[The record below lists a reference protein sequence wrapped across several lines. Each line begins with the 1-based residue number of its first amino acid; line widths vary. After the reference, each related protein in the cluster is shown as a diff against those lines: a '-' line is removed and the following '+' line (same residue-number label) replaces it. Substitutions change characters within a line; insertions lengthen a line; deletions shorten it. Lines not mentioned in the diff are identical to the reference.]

1 MKQVF
6 LMGPTASGKT
16 GIATQLFQ
24 ELKLQ
29 LVSVDA
35 TQIYSDCN
43 IGSAKLPAED
53 LRKYPHEL
61 ISIISPSDNFSVD
74 HFLNHYQ
81 QILDQ
86 LNGTGINPLLVGGTM
101 MYFNAILNPLDDIP
115 RSTPD
120 VRKHVEELVNVNGL
134 DWLAAKVKEVDPLS
148 KIVNTDKQRLMRSYE
163 VFLISNQPLSSFYNR
178 TPKQDSTHD
187 KDILKIA
194 LVPND
199 RKKLHDAI
207 SLRTKTMLE
216 EGLVEEVEG
225 LFVKYPE
232 LSWNSNSMRSI
243 GYRQVGMFLRG
254 EIKQE
259 ELFDK
264 ILFATR
270 QLAKRQITWLRSMQD
285 IQIYDP
291 FEIDIYQKI
300 NHAIKQ
306 FIN

>member
-43 IGSAKLPAED
+43 IGSAKLPADD
-53 LRKYPHEL
+53 LKKFPHEL
-61 ISIISPSDNFSVD
+61 VSIISPCDNFSVD

-81 QILDQ
+81 HILNE
-86 LNGTGINPLLVGGTM
+86 LNVKGINPLLVGGTM

-115 RSTPD
+115 RSTPEI
-120 VRKHVEELVNVNGL
+120 RKHVEELVNVNGL
-134 DWLAAKVKEVDPLS
+134 DWLAAKVNEVDPLS
-148 KIVNTDKQRLMRSYE
+148 KIANTDKQRLMRSYE

-178 TPKQDSTHD
+178 TPKQDSIHD

-199 RKKLHDAI
+199 RNKLHDAI

-300 NHAIKQ
+300 NDAIKQ

>member
-1 MKQVF
+1 VKQVF

-43 IGSAKLPAED
+43 IGSAKLPADD
-53 LRKYPHEL
+53 LKKYPHKL
-61 ISIISPSDNFSVD
+61 ISIISPCDNFSVD

-81 QILDQ
+81 QILNQ

-115 RSTPD
+115 RSTPE

-163 VFLISNQPLSSFYNR
+163 VFLISNQPLSSFYDR

-207 SLRTKTMLE
+207 ALRTKTMLE

-300 NHAIKQ
+300 NDAIKQ

>member
-43 IGSAKLPAED
+43 IGSAKLPADD
-53 LRKYPHEL
+53 LKKYPHEL
-61 ISIISPSDNFSVD
+61 ISIISPCDNFSVD

-81 QILDQ
+81 QILNQ

-115 RSTPD
+115 RSTPE
-120 VRKHVEELVNVNGL
+120 VRKHVEELVNVNGI

-163 VFLISNQPLSSFYNR
+163 VFLISNQPLSSFYDS

-300 NHAIKQ
+300 NDAIKQ

>member
-43 IGSAKLPAED
+43 IGSAKLPADD
-53 LRKYPHEL
+53 LKKFPHEL
-61 ISIISPSDNFSVD
+61 VSIISPCDNFSVD

-81 QILDQ
+81 QILNQ
-86 LNGTGINPLLVGGTM
+86 LNGKGINPLLVGGTM
-101 MYFNAILNPLDDIP
+101 MYFNAILNPLDDVP

-207 SLRTKTMLE
+207 ALRTKTMLE

-270 QLAKRQITWLRSMQD
+270 QLAKRQITWLRSMQNT
-285 IQIYDP
+285 QIYDP
-291 FEIDIYQKI
+291 FEIDIYQRI

>member
-1 MKQVF
+1 
-6 LMGPTASGKT
+6 MGPTASGKT
-16 GIATQLFQ
+16 NIATQLFQ

-43 IGSAKLPAED
+43 IGSAKLPVDD
-53 LRKYPHEL
+53 LKKFPHEL
-61 ISIISPSDNFSVD
+61 VSIISPCDNFSVD

-81 QILDQ
+81 QILNQ
-86 LNGTGINPLLVGGTM
+86 LNGKGINPLLVGGTM
-101 MYFNAILNPLDDIP
+101 MYFNAILNPLDDVP
-115 RSTPD
+115 RSTSD

-134 DWLAAKVKEVDPLS
+134 DWLAAKVKEVDPQS
-148 KIVNTDKQRLMRSYE
+148 KIANTDKQRLMRSYE

-178 TPKQDSTHD
+178 TPKQDSIHD

-199 RKKLHDAI
+199 RKKLHEAI

-216 EGLVEEVEG
+216 EGLVEEVER
-225 LFVKYPE
+225 LFVKYPG

-270 QLAKRQITWLRSMQD
+270 QLAKRQITWLRSMQNT
-285 IQIYDP
+285 QIYDP
-291 FEIDIYQKI
+291 FEIDIYQRI

>member
-1 MKQVF
+1 M
-6 LMGPTASGKT
+6 
-16 GIATQLFQ
+16 
-24 ELKLQ
+24 
-29 LVSVDA
+29 
-35 TQIYSDCN
+35 
-43 IGSAKLPAED
+43 
-53 LRKYPHEL
+53 L
-61 ISIISPSDNFSVD
+61 ISIISPCDNFSVD

-81 QILDQ
+81 QILNQ

-134 DWLAAKVKEVDPLS
+134 NWLAAKVKEVDPLS

-163 VFLISNQPLSSFYNR
+163 VFLISNQPLSSFYDR

-199 RKKLHDAI
+199 RKNLHDAI

-225 LFVKYPE
+225 LFVKYPK

-254 EIKQE
+254 EITQE

>member
-1 MKQVF
+1 MKQIF

-16 GIATQLFQ
+16 GIATRLFQ

-35 TQIYSDCN
+35 TQIYCDCN
-43 IGSAKLPAED
+43 IGSAKLPVDE
-53 LRKYPHEL
+53 LKKYPHEL
-61 ISIISPSDNFSVD
+61 VNIISPCDHFSVD

-81 QILDQ
+81 QILNQ
-86 LNGTGINPLLVGGTM
+86 LNEKGLSPLLVGGTM

-115 RSTPD
+115 RSSQE
-120 VRKHVEELVNVNGL
+120 VRRHVEELVNNNGL
-134 DWLAAKVKEVDPLS
+134 DWLATKVKEVDPLS
-148 KIVNTDKQRLMRSYE
+148 KIANTDKQRLMRSYE
-163 VFLISNQPLSSFYNR
+163 VFLISNQPLSSFYNT
-178 TPKQDSTHD
+178 TPKQDLIQD

-194 LVPND
+194 LVPSD

-216 EGLVEEVEG
+216 EGLVGEVEE
-225 LFVKYPE
+225 LFVKYPQ
-232 LSWNSNSMRSI
+232 LNWNSNSMRSI

-254 EIKQE
+254 EIKQQ

-291 FEIDIYQKI
+291 FEINVYQKI
-300 NHAIKQ
+300 NDTVKQ

>member
-43 IGSAKLPAED
+43 IGSAKLPADD
-53 LRKYPHEL
+53 LKKYPHEL

>member
-1 MKQVF
+1 
-6 LMGPTASGKT
+6 MGPTASGKT

-43 IGSAKLPAED
+43 IGSAKLPADD
-53 LRKYPHEL
+53 LKKYPHEL

-81 QILDQ
+81 QILNQ

-101 MYFNAILNPLDDIP
+101 MYFNAILNPLDDVP

-148 KIVNTDKQRLMRSYE
+148 KIVKTDKQRLMRSYE

-178 TPKQDSTHD
+178 TPKQDLIHD

-199 RKKLHDAI
+199 RKKLHEAI

-270 QLAKRQITWLRSMQD
+270 QLAKRQITWLRSMQN

>member
-1 MKQVF
+1 
-6 LMGPTASGKT
+6 MGPTASGKT

-24 ELKLQ
+24 EFKLQ

-43 IGSAKLPAED
+43 IGSAKLPADD
-53 LRKYPHEL
+53 LKKYPHEL

>member
-43 IGSAKLPAED
+43 IGSAKLPADD
-53 LRKYPHEL
+53 LKKYPHEL

-81 QILDQ
+81 QILNQ

-148 KIVNTDKQRLMRSYE
+148 KIINTDKQRLMRSYE

-207 SLRTKTMLE
+207 ALRTKTMLE

>member
-43 IGSAKLPAED
+43 IGSAKLPADD
-53 LRKYPHEL
+53 LKKYPHEL

-178 TPKQDSTHD
+178 TTKQDFTHD

>member
-1 MKQVF
+1 VKQVF

-16 GIATQLFQ
+16 RIATQLFQ

-43 IGSAKLPAED
+43 IGSAKLPADD
-53 LRKYPHEL
+53 LKKYPHEL

-163 VFLISNQPLSSFYNR
+163 VFLISNQPLSSFYDR

>member
-1 MKQVF
+1 MKQIF
-6 LMGPTASGKT
+6 LMGPTAAGKT
-16 GIATQLFQ
+16 AIATQLFQ
-24 ELKLQ
+24 EFNLHLI
-29 LVSVDA
+29 SVDA
-35 TQIYSDCN
+35 TQIYCDCN
-43 IGSAKLPAED
+43 IGSAKLPSDD
-53 LRKYPHEL
+53 LEKYPHEL
-61 ISIISPSDNFSVD
+61 VNIISPCDNFSVD
-74 HFLNHYQ
+74 QFLNHYQ
-81 QILDQ
+81 QILNQ

-101 MYFNAILNPLDDIP
+101 MYFNAILNPLDDIT

-178 TPKQDSTHD
+178 TTKQDSTHD

-207 SLRTKTMLE
+207 SLRTKIMLE

-225 LFVKYPE
+225 LFIKYPE

-300 NHAIKQ
+300 NDTIKQ

>member
-43 IGSAKLPAED
+43 IGSAKLPADD
-53 LRKYPHEL
+53 LKKYPHEL

-81 QILDQ
+81 QILNQ

-163 VFLISNQPLSSFYNR
+163 VFLISNQPLSSFYDR

-300 NHAIKQ
+300 NDAIKQ

>member
-43 IGSAKLPAED
+43 IGSAKLPADD
-53 LRKYPHEL
+53 LKKFPHEL
-61 ISIISPSDNFSVD
+61 VSIISPCDNFSVD

-81 QILDQ
+81 QILNQ
-86 LNGTGINPLLVGGTM
+86 LDGKGINPLLVGGTM
-101 MYFNAILNPLDDIP
+101 MYFNAILNPLDDVP

-134 DWLAAKVKEVDPLS
+134 DWLAAKVKEVDPQS
-148 KIVNTDKQRLMRSYE
+148 KIANTDKQRLMRSYE

-178 TPKQDSTHD
+178 IPKQDSIHD

-199 RKKLHDAI
+199 RNKLHEAI

-216 EGLVEEVEG
+216 EGLVEEVER
-225 LFVKYPE
+225 LFVKYPG

-270 QLAKRQITWLRSMQD
+270 QLAKRQITWLRSMQNT
-285 IQIYDP
+285 QIYDP
-291 FEIDIYQKI
+291 FEIDIYQRI

>member
-43 IGSAKLPAED
+43 IGSAKLPADD
-53 LRKYPHEL
+53 LKKYPHEL
-61 ISIISPSDNFSVD
+61 VSIISPCDNFSVD

-81 QILDQ
+81 QILNQ

-101 MYFNAILNPLDDIP
+101 MYFNAILNPLDDVP
-115 RSTPD
+115 RSTSD
-120 VRKHVEELVNVNGL
+120 VRKHVEELVNINGL
-134 DWLAAKVKEVDPLS
+134 DWLASKIKEVDPLS
-148 KIVNTDKQRLMRSYE
+148 KIANTDKQRLMRSYE

-178 TPKQDSTHD
+178 TLKQDSIHD

-199 RKKLHDAI
+199 RKKLHEAI
-207 SLRTKTMLE
+207 SLRTKTMLA

>member
-43 IGSAKLPAED
+43 IGSAKLPADD
-53 LRKYPHEL
+53 LKKYPHEL

-163 VFLISNQPLSSFYNR
+163 VFLISNQPLSSFYDR

-207 SLRTKTMLE
+207 ALRTKTMLE

>member
-16 GIATQLFQ
+16 RIATQLFQ

-43 IGSAKLPAED
+43 IGSAKLPADD
-53 LRKYPHEL
+53 LKKYPHEL
-61 ISIISPSDNFSVD
+61 ISIISPCDNFSVD

-81 QILDQ
+81 QILNQ

-178 TPKQDSTHD
+178 TTKQDSTHD

-207 SLRTKTMLE
+207 SLRTKTMLG
-216 EGLVEEVEG
+216 EGLVEEVEE

-300 NHAIKQ
+300 NDAIKQ

>member
-16 GIATQLFQ
+16 RIATQLFQ

-43 IGSAKLPAED
+43 IGSAKLPADD
-53 LRKYPHEL
+53 LKKYPHEL

-163 VFLISNQPLSSFYNR
+163 VFLISNQPLSSFYDR

-216 EGLVEEVEG
+216 EGLVEEVEE

>member
-16 GIATQLFQ
+16 GIATQLFK

-43 IGSAKLPAED
+43 IGSAKLPADD
-53 LRKYPHEL
+53 LKKFPHEL
-61 ISIISPSDNFSVD
+61 VSIISPCDNFSVD

-81 QILDQ
+81 QILNQ
-86 LNGTGINPLLVGGTM
+86 LNGKGINPLLVGGTM
-101 MYFNAILNPLDDIP
+101 MYFNAILNPLDDVP
-115 RSTPD
+115 RSTPN

-134 DWLAAKVKEVDPLS
+134 DWLAAKVKEVDPQS
-148 KIVNTDKQRLMRSYE
+148 KIANTDKQRLMRSYE

-178 TPKQDSTHD
+178 TPKQDSIHD

-199 RKKLHDAI
+199 RKKLHEAI
-207 SLRTKTMLE
+207 SLRTKTMLKD
-216 EGLVEEVEG
+216 GLVDEVEG

-270 QLAKRQITWLRSMQD
+270 QLAKRQITWLRSMQNT
-285 IQIYDP
+285 QIYDP
-291 FEIDIYQKI
+291 FEIDIYQRI

>member
-16 GIATQLFQ
+16 NIATQLFQ

-43 IGSAKLPAED
+43 IGSAKLPVDD
-53 LRKYPHEL
+53 LKKFPHEL
-61 ISIISPSDNFSVD
+61 VSIISPCDNFSVD

-81 QILDQ
+81 QILNQ
-86 LNGTGINPLLVGGTM
+86 LNGKGINPLLVGGTM
-101 MYFNAILNPLDDIP
+101 MYFNAILNPLDDVP

-120 VRKHVEELVNVNGL
+120 VRKYVEELVNVNGL
-134 DWLAAKVKEVDPLS
+134 DWLAAKVKEVDPQS
-148 KIVNTDKQRLMRSYE
+148 KIANTDKQRLMRSYE

-178 TPKQDSTHD
+178 TPKQDSIHD

-199 RKKLHDAI
+199 RKKLHEAI

-270 QLAKRQITWLRSMQD
+270 QLAKRQITWLRSMQNT
-285 IQIYDP
+285 QIYDP
-291 FEIDIYQKI
+291 FEIDIYQRI

>member
-1 MKQVF
+1 
-6 LMGPTASGKT
+6 MGPTASGKT

-43 IGSAKLPAED
+43 IGSAKLPADD
-53 LRKYPHEL
+53 LKKYPHEL
-61 ISIISPSDNFSVD
+61 VSIISPCDNFSVD

-81 QILDQ
+81 QILNQ

-101 MYFNAILNPLDDIP
+101 MYFNAILNPLDDVP
-115 RSTPD
+115 RSTSD
-120 VRKHVEELVNVNGL
+120 VRKHVEELVNINGL
-134 DWLAAKVKEVDPLS
+134 DWLASKIKEVDPLS
-148 KIVNTDKQRLMRSYE
+148 KIANTDKQRLMRSYE

-178 TPKQDSTHD
+178 TLKQDSIHD

-199 RKKLHDAI
+199 RKKLHEAI
-207 SLRTKTMLE
+207 SLRTKTMLA

>member
-1 MKQVF
+1 VKQVF

-16 GIATQLFQ
+16 RIATQLFQ

-43 IGSAKLPAED
+43 IGSAKLPADD
-53 LRKYPHEL
+53 LKKYPHEL

-300 NHAIKQ
+300 NDAIKQ

>member
-1 MKQVF
+1 VKQVF

-43 IGSAKLPAED
+43 IGSAKLPADD
-53 LRKYPHEL
+53 LKKYPHEL

-81 QILDQ
+81 QILNQ
-86 LNGTGINPLLVGGTM
+86 LNGKGIHPLLVGGTM

-178 TPKQDSTHD
+178 TPKQDSTRD

-270 QLAKRQITWLRSMQD
+270 QLAKRQITWLRSMQN

-300 NHAIKQ
+300 NDAIKQ

>member
-1 MKQVF
+1 
-6 LMGPTASGKT
+6 MGPTASGKT

-43 IGSAKLPAED
+43 IGSAKLPADD
-53 LRKYPHEL
+53 LKKFPHEL
-61 ISIISPSDNFSVD
+61 VSIISPCDNFSVD

-81 QILDQ
+81 QILNQ
-86 LNGTGINPLLVGGTM
+86 LNGKGINPLLVGGTM

-163 VFLISNQPLSSFYNR
+163 VFLISNQPLSSFYDR

-270 QLAKRQITWLRSMQD
+270 QLAKRQITWLRSMQNT
-285 IQIYDP
+285 QIYDP

>member
-1 MKQVF
+1 VKQVF

-29 LVSVDA
+29 IVSVDA

-43 IGSAKLPAED
+43 IGSAKLPADD
-53 LRKYPHEL
+53 LKKFPHEL
-61 ISIISPSDNFSVD
+61 VNIISPCDNFSVD

-81 QILDQ
+81 QILNQ
-86 LNGTGINPLLVGGTM
+86 LNGKGINPLLVGGTM

-115 RSTPD
+115 RSTPE
-120 VRKHVEELVNVNGL
+120 VRKHVEELINVNGL

-148 KIVNTDKQRLMRSYE
+148 KIASTDKQRLMRSYE

-178 TPKQDSTHD
+178 TPKQDSILD

-199 RKKLHDAI
+199 RKKLHEAI
-207 SLRTKTMLE
+207 SLRTKIMLE

-225 LFVKYPE
+225 LFIKYPE

>member
-43 IGSAKLPAED
+43 IGSAKLPADD
-53 LRKYPHEL
+53 LKKFPHEL
-61 ISIISPSDNFSVD
+61 VSIISPCDNFSAD

-81 QILDQ
+81 QILNQ
-86 LNGTGINPLLVGGTM
+86 LNGKGINPLLVGGTM
-101 MYFNAILNPLDDIP
+101 MYFNAILNPLDDVP

-120 VRKHVEELVNVNGL
+120 VRKHVEELVNVNGP
-134 DWLAAKVKEVDPLS
+134 DWLAAKVKEVDPQS
-148 KIVNTDKQRLMRSYE
+148 KIANTDKQRLMRSYE

-178 TPKQDSTHD
+178 TPKQDSIHD

-199 RKKLHDAI
+199 RKKLHEAI

-225 LFVKYPE
+225 LFVKYP
-232 LSWNSNSMRSI
+232 
-243 GYRQVGMFLRG
+243 
-254 EIKQE
+254 
-259 ELFDK
+259 
-264 ILFATR
+264 
-270 QLAKRQITWLRSMQD
+270 
-285 IQIYDP
+285 
-291 FEIDIYQKI
+291 
-300 NHAIKQ
+300 
-306 FIN
+306 